1 MPKVSVSDEV
11 KATVTAE
18 GEDEERQFVEKETKK
33 ESKGRNDR
41 GGGSYYQLS
50 PSCTNGVAE
59 DDRWLDWLDQKIA
72 LLINRHGVDPRDYG
86 GKSYD
91 E

>member
-1 MPKVSVSDEV
+1 MPKVSVPDEV
-11 KATVTAE
+11 KAIVTAE

-50 PSCTNGVAE
+50 RRVLTE
-59 DDRWLDWLDQKIA
+59 WLKMIVGLTGWTRRL
-72 LLINRHGVDPRDYG
+72 RC
-86 GKSYD
+86 
-91 E
+91 